1 VSFIATTKHS
11 TSGQTDRTASLRSVV
26 KVAIPHWRGAWVPTI
41 AIFLIALAG
50 GGPRESAPAPFD
62 SYFFFSLAGA
72 VAKAA

>member
-1 VSFIATTKHS
+1 
-11 TSGQTDRTASLRSVV
+11 V